1 LFNKKINISTL
12 YKEFIS
18 SKKEKRKVEIINV
31 LIKNDA
37 IDEIIDILK
46 SGKYNK
52 ENKYYILIYLVE
64 TNFDYSK
71 IKPALDLL
79 NIRND
84 GVEEYFQNIMLR
96 KLFDDKKKS
105 NTDELFHILNNYS
118 YFTESNKKIIYEH
131 LVPQDIDLSNLKIAF
146 DNFSSFYQKEIIT
159 LLIEKKEF
167 SEIESNYINE
177 GFNELLIDFLLSE
190 KDDDSVIRL
199 KSLYNRFAESK
210 HKDDKNSKFMIINKL
225 IDLALNENEN
235 EQNVRSNNI
244 EEVKFLFN
252 ECKDVTKR
260 DKLILKMLK
269 YDEQDIL
276 LDLLTLKNCTKEN
289 KALVVIF
296 LIENSEDLNILKILF
311 LKSPNSYKEKIIDK
325 LLGMNAT
332 DELEKNYLGY
342 EYDEKIFNELIFR
355 NQDNK
360 TALKRLY
367 YSDISLIDKS
377 EIINLLIDLN
387 SINELSK
394 ILFDNKCSEQSEI
407 IIMSYLVEESSNT
420 ILLKNIFDRGNDSFK
435 ERVID
440 RLISINAFV
449 ELEKEYFNM
458 GYDERIIR
466 LLLEDG
472 KFNKESLKLFHAKS
486 KDKNS
491 RNIIVASLIELKAMS
506 ELSEIVTDEKC
517 LEENKN
523 KIIIF
528 IVDECSDL
536 GILRKV
542 FEVSNGSFQEM
553 LIEKLL
559 NENLVQELILNYLNA
574 GYNIEIIELYI
585 ANDIDISVNKLV
597 YLYKTLEDIESK
609 LKIIDKLIQLNAVY
623 DLKEIYKASKFRNI
637 LFPKLI
643 VLPSIFSEKNMVSYI
658 VKNIEKDIDDIK
670 SKNKNDKEYF
680 LKVILKYLDL
690 IGTSLNPV
698 KLHKAMNNNFS
709 YFFNKGLLED
719 MEFYLA
725 LCSFI
730 NIKKFKKEV
739 LGIKDNFVIADDIK
753 IHEKQIKD
761 KYSKLMG
768 LAKNENDIEKIL
780 KKRNRDIS
788 KLFTKE
794 KFDIFFKISEM
805 YINKSKNSTEV
816 IYSGE
821 KISIEKLLNNIE
833 IVEDKKDEEKKV
845 TKYLLEKLNNLVD
858 SNEIMKVKKRVDNI
872 KYLLV
877 SKKDFCFTLQD
888 LTEKELDNNELIHKL
903 GEILVESNDLDIKKE
918 ILKIAHKSK
927 KNIWLIYIHNVSNE
941 KELIDYIFNAI
952 RNKFFL
958 GNFSFILD
966 RNELW
971 DEIRFKMI
979 VLEHLFY
986 FIFNSTK
993 NEVLDLI
1000 NFLRTD
1006 LTKFPKDMQDSV
1018 KNIIMISVNR
1028 NK

>member
-1 LFNKKINISTL
+1 MI
-12 YKEFIS
+12 
-18 SKKEKRKVEIINV
+18 
-31 LIKNDA
+31 
-37 IDEIIDILK
+37 
-46 SGKYNK
+46 
-52 ENKYYILIYLVE
+52 
-64 TNFDYSK
+64 
-71 IKPALDLL
+71 
-79 NIRND
+79 
-84 GVEEYFQNIMLR
+84 
-96 KLFDDKKKS
+96 
-105 NTDELFHILNNYS
+105 
-118 YFTESNKKIIYEH
+118 
-131 LVPQDIDLSNLKIAF
+131 
-146 DNFSSFYQKEIIT
+146 
-159 LLIEKKEF
+159 
-167 SEIESNYINE
+167 
-177 GFNELLIDFLLSE
+177 IDFLLSD
-190 KDDDSVIRL
+190 KDDNSVIRL

-210 HKDDKNSKFMIINKL
+210 HKNDKHSKFMIINKL
-225 IDLALNENEN
+225 IDLALNEDGNE
-235 EQNVRSNNI
+235 ENVRSNNI
-244 EEVKFLFN
+244 EEIKFLFN

-260 DKLILKMLK
+260 DKLILKMVK
-269 YDEQDIL
+269 HDEQDIL
-276 LDLLTLKNCTKEN
+276 LALLTLKNCTKEN
-289 KALVVIF
+289 KALVVTF
-296 LIENSEDLNILKILF
+296 LIENSDDFNILKILF
-311 LKSPNSYKEKIIDK
+311 LKSPKSYKEKIIDK

-342 EYDEKIFNELIFR
+342 EYDEKIFKELIFR

-367 YSDISLIDKS
+367 YSDVSLMGKT

-440 RLISINAFV
+440 RLISIDAFV
-449 ELEKEYFNM
+449 ELEKNYFNM

-486 KDKNS
+486 KDKKS

-506 ELSEIVTDEKC
+506 ELSEIVTDKNC

-536 GILRKV
+536 DILRKV
-542 FEVSNGSFQEM
+542 FEVSNESFQEM

-559 NENLVQELILNYLNA
+559 NGNHVQELILNYLNM
-574 GYNIEIIELYI
+574 GYNTEIIELYI
-585 ANDIDISVNKLV
+585 ANDIDVSVNKLV
-597 YLYKTLEDIESK
+597 YLYKTLEDTESK
-609 LKIIDKLIQLNAVY
+609 LKIIDKLIEFNAVY

-643 VLPSIFSEKNMVSYI
+643 VLPSIFSEKNMLSYI
-658 VKNIEKDIDDIK
+658 VKNIEKEIDNIK
-670 SKNKNDKEYF
+670 SKNKNDNDKEYF

-690 IGTSLNPV
+690 IGTSLDPV

-709 YFFNKGLLED
+709 YFFNKGLVEG

-739 LGIKDNFVIADDIK
+739 VGIKDNFVIADDIE

-768 LAKNENDIEKIL
+768 SAKNENDIQKIL
-780 KKRNRDIS
+780 KNRDRDIS

-805 YINKSKNSTEV
+805 YINKSNKSKKIV
-816 IYSGE
+816 YSGE
-821 KISIEKLLNNIE
+821 KISIEKLLNNIK
-833 IVEDKKDEEKKV
+833 IVEDKKAEENKV

-858 SNEIMKVKKRVDNI
+858 SNEIMKVKKRVDKI
-872 KYLLV
+872 KSLLV
-877 SKKDFCFTLQD
+877 SKKDFCFTLQN
-888 LTEKELDNNELIHKL
+888 LTEKELDNNEIIHKL
-903 GEILVESNDLDIKKE
+903 GEVLVESNDLDIKKE
-918 ILKIAHKSK
+918 ILNIAYKSK
-927 KNIWLIYIHNVSNE
+927 KNIWLIYIHNISNE

-952 RNKFFL
+952 KNKFFL
-958 GNFSFILD
+958 GNFSFILN

-971 DEIRFKMI
+971 AEVRFKMI

-1006 LTKFPKDMQDSV
+1006 LTKFPKDMQHSV
-1018 KNIIMISVNR
+1018 KNIIMNSVNR